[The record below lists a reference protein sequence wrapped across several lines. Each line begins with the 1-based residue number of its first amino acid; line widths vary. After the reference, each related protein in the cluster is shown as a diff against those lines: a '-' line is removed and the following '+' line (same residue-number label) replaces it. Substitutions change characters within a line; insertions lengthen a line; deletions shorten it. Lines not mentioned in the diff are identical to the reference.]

1 MKKFLLLIGAMVLV
15 LAMTSPAPAQF
26 KSWGHMEIATG
37 WISKPDFNTGLVT
50 AGQTYA
56 EGSDLNYK
64 RITQRYRFYLQYG
77 DPKTVR
83 AVIGF
88 EADSSNWGESAWSN
102 TSTSTDPNY
111 SAVANPSGRMGVAS
125 TDQVQLEL
133 KHAYLDFVIPN
144 TPVSVSAG
152 LQFYGIGGRLFQ
164 SRDLPGLIITADFA
178 PHKVIGY
185 WWREKDASFNARVEN
200 VGNETDTTIFNYQV
214 NDTYGLQYQLT
225 QKLYNLYA
233 YFFYKNDLSN
243 AAYADHPWWI
253 GLGGAY
259 KLGNLA
265 LSGQFIYM
273 GGKKDNVTGDDID
286 YSGWVAELLA
296 RYQIGPGMFAA
307 IEGYYSTGED
317 ANTTNKQEKFA
328 AAAGSETYWGFG
340 NDRSVF
346 YFYNGDF
353 MYYYGK
359 QLYNEGLWYARL
371 NFEYAPLPWLNLL
384 FNYLYIGD
392 TSKGDAGK
400 AGINSPR
407 YSRTD
412 KDESYVGQELNVI
425 AKIKI
430 YDPLVYNI
438 GFGYFFPGDVY
449 KTATKNPDNAWAL
462 LTCLKYVF

>member
-37 WISKPDFNTGLVT
+37 WISKQDFNIGLPYD
-50 AGQTYA
+50 Q
-56 EGSDLNYK
+56 DLNYK
-64 RITQRYRFYLQYG
+64 RISQRYRFYLQYG

-83 AVIGF
+83 AVMGF
-88 EADSSNWGESAWSN
+88 EADSSNWGETAWTN
-102 TSTSTDPNY
+102 TETT
-111 SAVANPSGRMGVAS
+111 AANPSGRMGVYGA
-125 TDQVQLEL
+125 DQVQLEL

-152 LQFYGIGGRLFQ
+152 VQFYGIGGRMFM
-164 SRDLPGLIITADFA
+164 SKDAPGLIVTANFA
-178 PHKVIGY
+178 PHKVMAY
-185 WWREKDASFNARVEN
+185 WWREKDTSY
-200 VGNETDTTIFNYQV
+200 TTYQV
-214 NDTYGLQYQLT
+214 NDSYGLQYQLA
-225 QKLYNLYA
+225 QKLFNVYA
-233 YFFYKNDLSN
+233 YFIYKNDLSS
-243 AAYADHPWWI
+243 AAYSDHPWWL
-253 GLGGAY
+253 GVGGAY

-265 LSGQFIYM
+265 LSGQFVYI
-273 GGKKDNVTGDDID
+273 GGKKDNVATDDVD
-286 YSGWVAELLA
+286 YAGWAAELLA

-307 IEGYYSTGED
+307 LEGYYSTGED
-317 ANTTNKQEKFA
+317 TGTANKVERYTLPTT
-328 AAAGSETYWGFG
+328 SEVQWGFG

-353 MYYYGK
+353 MYYYQK
-359 QLYNEGLWYARL
+359 QLNFTGFWYARA

-384 FNYLYIGD
+384 FNYMYIGD
-392 TSKGDAGK
+392 TSKGDTGAF
-400 AGINSPR
+400 NS
-407 YSRTD
+407 TGTGV

-430 YDPLVYNI
+430 YKPLVYNV

-449 KTATKNPDNAWAL
+449 KSATKNPDNAWNF